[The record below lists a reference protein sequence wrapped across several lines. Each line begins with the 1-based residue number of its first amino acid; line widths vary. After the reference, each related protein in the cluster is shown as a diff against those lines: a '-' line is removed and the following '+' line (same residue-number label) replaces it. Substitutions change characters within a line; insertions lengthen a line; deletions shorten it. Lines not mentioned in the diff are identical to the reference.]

1 MNLLELFPQ
10 ATEEEISETKSSL
23 TEYRRIRKI
32 VQELESIPHRTPQ
45 QEMKYKYA
53 KGFSARLER
62 AVSLIQ
68 DDEARR
74 IVEARYI
81 NGEPYKIVV
90 GRFSAMMHPDTVN
103 EKLKKGIVTVANT
116 LKDIS

>member
-1 MNLLELFPQ
+1 MLELFPK
-10 ATEEEISETKSSL
+10 ATEEEIGETKSNL
-23 TEYRRIRKI
+23 TEYRRLRKI
-32 VQELESIPHRTPQ
+32 VQELEALPYMTPQ
-45 QEMKYKYA
+45 QETKYKYA
-53 KGFSARLER
+53 KAFSARLER

-74 IVEARYI
+74 IIEARYI

-90 GRFSAMMHPDTVN
+90 SRFSAMMHPDTVN

-116 LKDIS
+116 IKDIS